1 MTLLGTAVVWLLL
14 IVQVTVSGYLVALT
28 ACAYLPRKR
37 LPTRRNHRGSRL
49 SVVIPAHNEE
59 ALLPRLLT
67 SLERQSYDREMF
79 VVHVLA
85 DNCTDGTAEVARRFN
100 ATLHERRAPELPGKG
115 QAIAWL
121 LPHLLESNSDA
132 FVFVDGDSALD
143 PWFLE
148 TVNGYLA
155 RGFEALQASYRVVAP
170 DSSPLRSL
178 RGLAFGLMHELR
190 GRGKARLGT
199 SVGIWGNGVVL
210 RRELLD
216 ELGWRSFSSVEDA
229 EQHVKLIL
237 GGHSVQFVPE
247 ASVYGDMPATFNAA
261 RSQQVRWEAGRLALV
276 RSYGIRLLK
285 LTVLTRDISAAC
297 TLIDLVLPPL
307 SLLLVLELGITGLAL
322 QVGTDGQLAVAGFAF
337 ACLLTYIAGGVKFA
351 GLRPR
356 SYLALAY
363 APPYILWKAGL
374 YAREFVRRTDSRWV
388 RTARE

>member
-1 MTLLGTAVVWLLL
+1 MTVLGTYLFWLFLV
-14 IVQVTVSGYLVALT
+14 VQVTVSGYLVVLT

-37 LPTRRNHRGSRL
+37 LSARQNHRAHRL

-67 SLERQSYDREMF
+67 CLQRQTYERDMF

-85 DNCTDGTAEVARRFN
+85 DNCSDGTAEVAKRFD
-100 ATLHERRAPELPGKG
+100 AILYERQVPEIPGKG

-121 LPHLLESNSDA
+121 LQDLLASDSDA
-132 FVFVDGDSALD
+132 FVFVDADSEVD

-155 RGFEALQASYRVVAP
+155 RGCEALQASYKVLAP

-178 RGLAFGLMHELR
+178 RALAFALMHELR
-190 GRGKARLGT
+190 GRGKSRLGI

-210 RRELLD
+210 RRELLA

-229 EQHVKLIL
+229 EQHLRLVLA
-237 GGHSVQFVPE
+237 GHSVQFVPE
-247 ASVYGDMPATFNAA
+247 ASVYGDMPATFKAA

-276 RSYGIRLLK
+276 RSYSTKLLSQA
-285 LTVLTRDISAAC
+285 VLTRDISLAC
-297 TLIDLVLPPL
+297 TLIELLLPPL
-307 SLLLVLELGITGLAL
+307 SLLVVLELVITALAFQLGQGMQFAIAGLC
-322 QVGTDGQLAVAGFAF
+322 LAG
-337 ACLLTYIAGGVKFA
+337 LLTYIAGGVKFA
-351 GLRPR
+351 GLKPR
-356 SYLALAY
+356 SYLGLAY
-363 APPYILWKAGL
+363 APVYILWKAGL
-374 YAREFVRRTDSRWV
+374 YVREFVRRTDSRWV